1 MIKSEP
7 TTHIRIK
14 ITTKE
19 LLDGLKIKRDTHD
32 DVVQKLLIYY
42 HVPPEAIE

>member
-14 ITTKE
+14 ISTKAK
-19 LLDGLKIKRDTHD
+19 LDSIRDTYATYD
-32 DVVQKLLIYY
+32 DVVQELYEYY
-42 HVPPEAIE
+42 DTPPEAGA

>member
-14 ITTKE
+14 IST
-19 LLDGLKIKRDTHD
+19 KIKLDHIRDTHD
-32 DVVQKLLIYY
+32 TYDDAVQELLDYY
-42 HVPPEAIE
+42 DTPPEAIE